1 MRRPREKNWLLP
13 LALLLSQVTL
23 ASFQLDRQ
31 EALSELVAANGK
43 FGLALYRELIRSS
56 GGDNVIFSPISVSL
70 AMGLTYAGARGNTAT
85 EMSKDNAID
94 GRLCTICSSGRA
106 LSERKRRCF
115 ASSDVNSN
123 VHGQFRELLSAL
135 NGRSKSPTY
144 NLRVANRLFFAHGF
158 QVRRSFR
165 TFLHP
170 QLPRLR
176 EAPQLRR

>member
-56 GGDNVIFSPISVSL
+56 DGDNVIFSPISVSL

-85 EMSKDNAID
+85 EMSKVKIY
-94 GRLCTICSSGRA
+94 CI
-106 LSERKRRCF
+106 
-115 ASSDVNSN
+115 NS
-123 VHGQFRELLSAL
+123 F
-135 NGRSKSPTY
+135 
-144 NLRVANRLFFAHGF
+144 
-158 QVRRSFR
+158 
-165 TFLHP
+165 
-170 QLPRLR
+170 
-176 EAPQLRR
+176 